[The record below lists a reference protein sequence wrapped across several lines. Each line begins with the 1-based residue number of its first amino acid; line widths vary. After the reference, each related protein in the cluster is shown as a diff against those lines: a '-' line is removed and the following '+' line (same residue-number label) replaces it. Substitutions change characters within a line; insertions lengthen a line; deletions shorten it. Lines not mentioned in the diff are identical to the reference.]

1 VNGVLCYVPQCVV
14 LQGNAQV
21 FGRNINKS
29 KVEVRTGIK
38 HFLSNVFL
46 KFYIVIWSWMKL
58 EDVLKVLPMFKD
70 FWSNYSGVL
79 LLYKGFETCVLCL
92 LWATLWDRISNIT
105 N

>member
-1 VNGVLCYVPQCVV
+1 
-14 LQGNAQV
+14 V